1 MAQTAQPTRNG
12 TDPLDMILWW
22 VVGAIGVAGLV
33 YFGVMTYLV
42 SSTMNFDVL
51 FGHLDSNPGGSHSA
65 PAQAPP
71 PPSPTLMSPP
81 AAPGAP
87 AAPAPPAPPAARG
100 TWRGPRAGAPRSRGR
115 ATAGQG
121 RRRSRASW
129 VRV

>member
-22 VVGAIGVAGLV
+22 VVAVIGVAGLV

-42 SSTMNFDVL
+42 SSTMNFDML

-81 AAPGAP
+81 PAPGAP
-87 AAPAPPAPPAARG
+87 AAPAPPASPAAPGAPVAPPAPA
-100 TWRGPRAGAPRSRGR
+100 TPPR
-115 ATAGQG
+115 
-121 RRRSRASW
+121 
-129 VRV
+129 

>member
-1 MAQTAQPTRNG
+1 MAQTAQPARSG

-22 VVGAIGVAGLV
+22 VVAVIGLAGLV

-71 PPSPTLMSPP
+71 PPAPTLMPPP
-81 AAPGAP
+81 AAPDAP
-87 AAPAPPAPPAARG
+87 AAPAPPAPPAASEPPVAPPAPAAPE
-100 TWRGPRAGAPRSRGR
+100 TPPR
-115 ATAGQG
+115 
-121 RRRSRASW
+121 
-129 VRV
+129 